1 MVLKFLLIENFAI
14 FINKCFQQMLIK
26 EGAFQPIE
34 QMRKEK
40 NPKTIKY
47 LRTSPSYNFTFLSH
61 IFTNNVLVRKQL
73 NTDFPWCAL
82 KKA

>member
-34 QMRKEK
+34 QMREEK
-40 NPKTIKY
+40 KPKIDQIFTYFTLLQFYIFIAHFNQLCSRTKTIK
-47 LRTSPSYNFTFLSH
+47 
-61 IFTNNVLVRKQL
+61 
-73 NTDFPWCAL
+73 
-82 KKA
+82 